1 MATSSIS
8 PDVGARQ
15 TERGEK
21 FVTKR
26 GALSCIAETWTT
38 RGRYV
43 GRTYFDVPA
52 ETYVAGNLTGLR
64 IAAEFMQE
72 AETAN
77 PDSSALFDVM
87 KDAFGALGEPD
98 EAFGRRGAAV
108 GFLRVIE
115 QYVIAAAR
123 TMPHEQFIAQR
134 IEWLVDYEREYAER
148 VKAEKMEFAR
158 RMEIAKAAKARARR
172 VAEQA
177 VQGGR

>member
-15 TERGEK
+15 TKRGEK

-26 GALSCIAETWTT
+26 GALSCITEKWTT
-38 RGRYV
+38 EGRYV
-43 GRTYFDVPA
+43 GSTYFDVPA
-52 ETYVAGNLTGLR
+52 ETYGAGNLTGLR
-64 IAAEFMQE
+64 IAAEFMRE

-77 PDSSALFDVM
+77 PRRNDLFEVM
-87 KDAFGALGEPD
+87 KDAFGALGAPD
-98 EAFGRRGAAV
+98 AAFGRRGAAV
-108 GFLRVIE
+108 GFSSVIE
-115 QYVIAAAR
+115 EYVLAAAR
-123 TMPHEQFIAQR
+123 TFQHEKFIAQR